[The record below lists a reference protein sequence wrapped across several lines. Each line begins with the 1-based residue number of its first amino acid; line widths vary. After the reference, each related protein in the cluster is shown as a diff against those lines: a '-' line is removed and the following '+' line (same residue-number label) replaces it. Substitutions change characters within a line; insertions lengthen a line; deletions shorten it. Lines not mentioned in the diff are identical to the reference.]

1 MPKVDLSEV
10 KEVTETNSKQ
20 TVNDLLKQGWILIDT
35 ASGVD
40 ESNYP
45 TVRYSLARV

>member
-1 MPKVDLSEV
+1 MPNIDLTKV
-10 KEVTETNSKQ
+10 KEVTETTSKEG
-20 TVNDLLKQGWILIDT
+20 VNELLKQGWALIDT

-45 TVRYSLARV
+45 LIKYSLAKS

>member
-1 MPKVDLSEV
+1 MAKVDLSGV
-10 KEVTETNSKQ
+10 KEVTETSNKQ
-20 TVNDLLKQGWILIDT
+20 TVNELLKQGWVLIDT

-45 TVRYSLARV
+45 LIKYSLAKV